1 MLWPPAIFII
11 EICHVRLGMMF
22 FTHLIHHNQGYDS
35 DYFIYNILTTLS
47 VRHGLAV
54 AMIIGEIILS
64 LMLSLHEC
72 DHAPQCIHT
81 WSVIHNPSHTHVFVH
96 HPASLILIYIQNC
109 GNIRIYGGSVFM
121 DLMGP
126 SNPRTFIFNELW
138 STYIMQVNPCYFVP
152 MILWKIDNPHK
163 F

>member
-1 MLWPPAIFII
+1 
-11 EICHVRLGMMF
+11 MF
-22 FTHLIHHNQGYDS
+22 FAHLILHYQGYMILI
-35 DYFIYNILTTLS
+35 YFIYNILTTLS

-96 HPASLILIYIQNC
+96 HPASLILIYMYIQNC
-109 GNIRIYGGSVFM
+109 WIIRIYGSSVFSWIWWVPLTHELSYSM
-121 DLMGP
+121 NYEAHHA
-126 SNPRTFIFNELW
+126 SN
-138 STYIMQVNPCYFVP
+138 
-152 MILWKIDNPHK
+152 
-163 F
+163 

>member
-1 MLWPPAIFII
+1 
-11 EICHVRLGMMF
+11 MF
-22 FTHLIHHNQGYDS
+22 FAHLILHYQGYMILI
-35 DYFIYNILTTLS
+35 YFIYNILTTLS

-96 HPASLILIYIQNC
+96 HPASLILIYMYIQNC
-109 GNIRIYGGSVFM
+109 GIIRIYGSSVFSWIWWVPLIHELSYSM
-121 DLMGP
+121 NYEAHHT
-126 SNPRTFIFNELW
+126 SN
-138 STYIMQVNPCYFVP
+138 
-152 MILWKIDNPHK
+152 
-163 F
+163 

>member
-1 MLWPPAIFII
+1 
-11 EICHVRLGMMF
+11 MF
-22 FTHLIHHNQGYDS
+22 FTHLILHYHGYMILI
-35 DYFIYNILTTLS
+35 YFIYNILTTLS

-96 HPASLILIYIQNC
+96 HPASLILIYLYIQNC
-109 GNIRIYGGSVFM
+109 GIIRIYGSFFRGFDGRVPLTHELSYSM
-121 DLMGP
+121 NYEAHHA
-126 SNPRTFIFNELW
+126 SN
-138 STYIMQVNPCYFVP
+138 
-152 MILWKIDNPHK
+152 
-163 F
+163 

>member
-1 MLWPPAIFII
+1 
-11 EICHVRLGMMF
+11 MF
-22 FTHLIHHNQGYDS
+22 FAHLILHYQGYMTLI
-35 DYFIYNILTTLS
+35 YFIYNILTTLS

-81 WSVIHNPSHTHVFVH
+81 QSVIHNPSHTHVFVH

-109 GNIRIYGGSVFM
+109 GNIKIHGGSVFYGL
-121 DLMGP
+121 DGSL
-126 SNPRTFIFNELW
+126 
-138 STYIMQVNPCYFVP
+138 
-152 MILWKIDNPHK
+152 
-163 F
+163 